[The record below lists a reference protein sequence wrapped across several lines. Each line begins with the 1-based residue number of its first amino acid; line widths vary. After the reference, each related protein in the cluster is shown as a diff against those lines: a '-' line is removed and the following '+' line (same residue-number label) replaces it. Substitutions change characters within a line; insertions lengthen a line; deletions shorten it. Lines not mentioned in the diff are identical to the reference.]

1 MGLINNLNLN
11 NSNAFIKL
19 QNNNIINNLN
29 ANITNQGSFL
39 LKNSEDIFATKIIMD
54 DGNLQL
60 QNDSNMKETDIN
72 ATSSNISITNNKNMD
87 DLSMSLTNGSSVFVE
102 NNSNIGAAELN
113 LNNSTAQ
120 IDNNSAIDSLDIT
133 GSNQAKAVI
142 INDGTL
148 DTAKLNLDKSTAQ
161 IGNNSAIDSLDITG
175 SNQAKAVIIND
186 GSVDTAKLNLN
197 NSSAQIDN
205 NSAVNFLDITA
216 SNQTKAV
223 IVNDGTLDT
232 AKLNLN
238 NSTAQIGNNAAID
251 SLDITGANQ
260 AKAVIINDGSVDTA
274 DIKINNSILQLQNNA
289 DFETINLDAANLS
302 SAYIDNNDDIENLN
316 ANIITG
322 SAFQIDNEGA
332 LIQRNYLDTT
342 TINNTYNTNTVTTN
356 NYYSGDEV
364 YTVDAK
370 GSGAAYGLGRDIYTV
385 GSFGNKLF
393 SKAAGVVNENPFGAG
408 YMEVRKAANDY
419 AAVANGYSK
428 TVDNTNYTYNNG
440 VGTYTVYGAGSGAN
454 GVNTTT
460 SSTTSLT
467 GSTSS
472 TNRALTDQQTLDKG
486 GVVNNFKVNA
496 ESDAQV
502 LINNEADQFKDIFN
516 QNTITNDIF
525 TTSSSVVNNGTGGTG
540 SKGNYVV
547 KMINMGTGNWNSP
560 IVIDLN
566 GDGVKTTTAKDGILF
581 DIDGDD
587 KLNQTAWAAGGD
599 AVIAFDADGD
609 GNISSGKELFGE
621 HSDFN
626 NDGVED
632 GANGFNALAQFDKDN
647 DGTLRGDELA
657 GIKAIVNGEV
667 KSLSDVGITKISV
680 NSIGAQYMDADT
692 NGNIYLDG
700 EGATVNGQKSNIAD
714 VWFNNIDTI
723 LNSTKEN
730 GFKIA
735 S

>member
-120 IDNNSAIDSLDIT
+120 ID
-133 GSNQAKAVI
+133 
-142 INDGTL
+142 
-148 DTAKLNLDKSTAQ
+148 
-161 IGNNSAIDSLDITG
+161 NNSAIDSLDITG

-560 IVIDLN
+560 VVIDLN